1 MSTPFTITAPVIGH
15 FDAKGTRHQNLCVED
30 ASGCFRASGPG
41 KGLRIRRTVMSEG
54 AVFLSEGYSSIPGSG
69 GTRTSRGGRGRS
81 RGLSPLQRDKH
92 HAVFAHVEGQVD
104 FAVVRHR

>member
-41 KGLRIRRTVMSEG
+41 EGLRIRRTVMSEG
-54 AVFLSEGYSSIPGSG
+54 AVFLSEGYPSM
-69 GTRTSRGGRGRS
+69 RTSKTAAGA
-81 RGLSPLQRDKH
+81 LLCRDGISKRRQS
-92 HAVFAHVEGQVD
+92 VEMPPSK
-104 FAVVRHR
+104 AMTLRA